1 MEFWRQ
7 LWKIIELSDVIIQV
21 VDARDPLF
29 YSSTDLATYVKE
41 VDPRKESVLLLNKA
55 DLLTTEQRK
64 SWSNYF
70 IESDM
75 KALFFSATL
84 EEHEYNDE
92 NEVVDFGS
100 DLILRP
106 DQVLNVMKS
115 LSAYETI
122 TVGFTGKFIFS
133 FFIKFIHG
141 PLQT

>member
-1 MEFWRQ
+1 M
-7 LWKIIELSDVIIQV
+7 

-55 DLLTTEQRK
+55 DLLTVEQRK

-92 NEVVDFGS
+92 NEIVDFGS

-115 LSAYETI
+115 LSAYENI
-122 TVGFTGKFIFS
+122 TVGFTGK
-133 FFIKFIHG
+133 
-141 PLQT
+141 